1 MLGYS
6 VRRLLQGAL
15 VIFFISVAVFLLLR
29 LVPADPIEFM
39 VGGEGAIAITPE
51 VVDAVRARWGLD
63 LPLHQQYLRWVYL
76 ILRGDWGESIVRVG
90 VPVRHMLFE
99 AAQVTVILTSISI
112 ALALLIS
119 IPAGVIGAVR
129 RNSIYDYLLTFVTT
143 LGISIPSFWFAL
155 MAIIV
160 FALILGWL
168 PPFGIHTWQ
177 GFILPVTVLAFL
189 EMALFTRVTRGAVIE
204 VLDED
209 YIRTAYAKGLT
220 ERVVVLYHALRN
232 ALLVVVTVV
241 GFRIAF
247 ILSGTIIVET
257 IFAIPGIGRL
267 FMDSIFRLDYQVVQ
281 TIVLVFAV
289 IVVVVNLLTDLIYA
303 YIDPR
308 IRVR

>member
-1 MLGYS
+1 M
-6 VRRLLQGAL
+6 
-15 VIFFISVAVFLLLR
+15 
-29 LVPADPIEFM
+29 
-39 VGGEGAIAITPE
+39 
-51 VVDAVRARWGLD
+51 
-63 LPLHQQYLRWVYL
+63 
-76 ILRGDWGESIVRVG
+76 
-90 VPVRHMLFE
+90 
-99 AAQVTVILTSISI
+99 
-112 ALALLIS
+112 
-119 IPAGVIGAVR
+119 
-129 RNSIYDYLLTFVTT
+129 
-143 LGISIPSFWFAL
+143 
-155 MAIIV
+155 
-160 FALILGWL
+160 
-168 PPFGIHTWQ
+168 
-177 GFILPVTVLAFL
+177 
-189 EMALFTRVTRGAVIE
+189 
-204 VLDED
+204 LDED